1 MRPSILGLC
10 FAGLIILIAI
20 IYIIYCLCTMDREPL
35 DRYQIIMILLV
46 LAIAAS
52 LHGLAHNY
60 AEVSFNY
67 NPLQN

>member
-1 MRPSILGLC
+1 
-10 FAGLIILIAI
+10 
-20 IYIIYCLCTMDREPL
+20 MDREPL